1 MTSAVRGLVLA
12 GHRCRDAATQSP
24 VAAGGPPE
32 LLPVA
37 NRPILVHV
45 LERLRDAG
53 VTEVVVVADRRSGE
67 PIRDAVGDGSA
78 LGLALDHVEQLD
90 WFGTG
95 HAIQA
100 AAPMLGD
107 ATVVLHPGAGL
118 SDRPLADTLRS
129 FEASGADA
137 LVTLD
142 RKGVSCLGPSVVE
155 ALGGLLPSW
164 RGELELSAALAAVS
178 EAGGRVELAPEDGWW
193 ACEGDPLQLL
203 SLNRTVLEGLP
214 VRHWTPN
221 GSADVRVEGRVAVDP
236 QAVLQGTVVRGPA
249 VIGAGARL
257 SDAYIGPY
265 TAIGDGARVEGAEI
279 EDSIVMAGAG
289 VFHLS
294 SRLSGC
300 VLGPEARLLRSF
312 ALPRASRVWIGAGT
326 EVALA

>member
-1 MTSAVRGLVLA
+1 MTSPLRGLVLA
-12 GHRCRDAATQSP
+12 GHACRDAATPSP
-24 VAAGGPPE
+24 LAAGGPPE

-53 VTEVVVVADRRSGE
+53 VTDVVVVADRRSGE
-67 PIRDAVGDGSA
+67 AIRDAVGDGSE
-78 LGLALDHVEQLD
+78 LGMDLAHVEQLD

-100 AAPMLGD
+100 AAPLLGD
-107 ATVVLHPGAGL
+107 ATVVVHPGAGL
-118 SDRPLADTLRS
+118 SDRPLGETLES

-142 RKGVSCLGPSVVE
+142 RRGVSCLRPCVLE
-155 ALGGLLPSW
+155 ALGGVIPSW
-164 RGELELSAALAAVS
+164 RGELELSAALAAVR
-178 EAGGRVELAPEDGWW
+178 EAGGRVETVDEHGWW
-193 ACEGDPLQLL
+193 ACEGDPLELL
-203 SLNRTVLEGLP
+203 SLNRTVLEELP
-214 VRHWTPN
+214 VRQWTPD
-221 GSADVRVEGRVAVDP
+221 GRSDVRVEGRVAVGA

-249 VIGAGARL
+249 VIGAGALL

-265 TAIGDGARVEGAEI
+265 TAIGDGARVEGSEI

-300 VLGPEARLLRSF
+300 VLGHEARLLRSF

>member
-1 MTSAVRGLVLA
+1 MTSALRGLVLA
-12 GHRCRDAATQSP
+12 GHRCRDAATHSP
-24 VAAGGPPE
+24 LAAGGPPE

-53 VTEVVVVADRRSGE
+53 VADVVVVADRLTGE
-67 PIRDAVGDGSA
+67 AIRDAVGDGSQ
-78 LGLALDHVEQLD
+78 LAMELAHVEQLD

-100 AAPMLGD
+100 AAPLLDD
-107 ATVVLHPGAGL
+107 ATVVVHPGAGL
-118 SDRPLADTLRS
+118 SDRPLAETLET

-142 RKGVSCLGPSVVE
+142 RRGVSCLRPCVVE
-155 ALGGLLPSW
+155 ALGGVVPSW
-164 RGELELSAALAAVS
+164 RGRELELAAVRD
-178 EAGGRVELAPEDGWW
+178 AGGRVETADEHGWW
-193 ACEGDPLQLL
+193 ACEGDPMELL
-203 SLNRTVLEGLP
+203 SLNRTVLEELP
-214 VRHWTPN
+214 VRQWTPD
-221 GSADVRVEGRVAVDP
+221 GRSDVRVEGRVAVGG

-249 VIGAGARL
+249 VIGAGALL

-265 TAIGDGARVEGAEI
+265 TAIGDGARVEGSEI